1 MTNPAQ
7 LPDTAKTR
15 GFIALL
21 LTNLMMNG
29 GFFMVIPLI
38 SVHYVNDLGWA
49 AGTIGLVL
57 AARQITQ
64 QGLTVFGGALSDR
77 LGPRG
82 LILTGLLVRA
92 LGFGSMGWANDFTTL
107 LAAALLSGLGGS
119 LFDAPKNAAVAAL
132 TSAARRARAF
142 SLMGVTGNLGMVI
155 GPLIGAAL
163 LHTDFQ
169 TVALASAFVY
179 VLAFFLLAPALPR
192 LQTAATTTGSLAG
205 LGIVVHDRRFVIFTV
220 LLMGYSVLVV
230 QLNVAVTLKG
240 SAMVGSV
247 AVPWLYGV
255 NAGLA
260 ITLQYPLL
268 RLAERLLPLPL
279 VLILGVCFATAGLAG
294 MALATTFPM
303 LLGCVAVFALGMM
316 LGQPTQQ
323 TLTAQLAQHGLYG
336 AYFGFGALSMG
347 VGGAL
352 GNAFGGGL
360 YDLGNHLHFPALPWL
375 TFGIL
380 GALTAL
386 GLWWHLRIPHERM
399 PKQTPIT

>member
-1 MTNPAQ
+1 MTTPAH

-15 GFIALL
+15 GFVALL

-57 AARQITQ
+57 AARQMTQ

-107 LAAALLSGLGGS
+107 LAAALLSGVGGS

-132 TSAARRARAF
+132 TSTADRTRAF

-179 VLAFFLLAPALPR
+179 VLAFFLLAPALPQLR
-192 LQTAATTTGSLAG
+192 TTATTAGLAG
-205 LGIVVHDRRFVIFTV
+205 LGIVIRDRRFVIFTV

-240 SAMVGSV
+240 SAMAGSV

-260 ITLQYPLL
+260 IALQYPLL

-279 VLILGVCFATAGLAG
+279 VLILGVGFATAGLAG

-323 TLTAQLAQHGLYG
+323 TLTAQLAQPGLYG

-375 TFGIL
+375 TFAAL

-386 GLWWHLRIPHERM
+386 GLWWHLRVPHERT
-399 PKQTPIT
+399 PKQTHVT